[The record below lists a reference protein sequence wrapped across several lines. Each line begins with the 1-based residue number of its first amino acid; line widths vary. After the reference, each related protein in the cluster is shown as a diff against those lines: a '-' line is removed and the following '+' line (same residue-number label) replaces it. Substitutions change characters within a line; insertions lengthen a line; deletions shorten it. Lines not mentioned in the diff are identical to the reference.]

1 MWDITTTGVTTALDA
16 LSARGSVRAHNIA
29 NAETPGFRATQV
41 EFQDALRDAWQRGR
55 PETLQ
60 TAEVATPSIVGPDG
74 NSVDLETELIES
86 MKDGV
91 QRDTMIAAFN
101 FKVGNLR
108 VAMGGRR

>member
-60 TAEVATPSIVGPDG
+60 PAEVATPSIVGPDG